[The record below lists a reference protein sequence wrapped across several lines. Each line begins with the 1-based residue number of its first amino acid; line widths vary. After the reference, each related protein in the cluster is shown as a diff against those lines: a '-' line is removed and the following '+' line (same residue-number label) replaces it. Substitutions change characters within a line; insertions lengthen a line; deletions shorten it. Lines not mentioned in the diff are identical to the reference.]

1 MRKLRIAIIDLVAKD
16 TAHTLYGRLM
26 HANLASIMPQIIA
39 VWCEEK
45 GHDVTLVC
53 FMGHEDLK
61 RMIPPDV
68 DLVIIGAFTHA
79 AQMAYA
85 MSNLFRS
92 RGAVTALGGPHA
104 RCYPEDA
111 KQYFDYVLG
120 FTDEAVVDDL
130 LRDCSPHRPTGLG
143 LSAGK
148 QPAALP
154 GVRRRWKYIQP
165 ILRRAPLLKIVPM
178 IGSLGCPY
186 RCNFCIDSEVPY
198 QPLDLETI
206 KEDLRFLRTKLRRP
220 KVGWHDPNFGVRF
233 DEFMDAIGEAVP
245 PGSVNFIAESSLS
258 ILSEPR
264 LRRLRR
270 NGFVGIL
277 PGIESWYDLGAKS
290 KTRQLVGMDKVRK
303 VSEHVNMILRYLPYV
318 HSNFVL
324 GLDADEGPE
333 PFELTKRFVDLV
345 PGTFLAFSQLTAFG
359 RAAPLNL
366 EFQRTGRVL
375 PFPFHFLNNN
385 HAMNVRP
392 KHYSW
397 PRFYDHLIDLTRHT
411 FSRRAILRRFQANR
425 GFISRGMN
433 VVRAISSEGFG
444 RIRYHTEVRRRLES
458 DRPMRRYFEGETT
471 ALPSFFLDRVREDL
485 GPLWTWLPRGALYHD
500 QNAYLKAEQGRLQ
513 APEELSVVIEK
524 EESAA
529 AAVAMAG

>member
-53 FMGHEDLK
+53 FMGHEDLE

-85 MSNLFRS
+85 LSNLFRS
-92 RGAVTALGGPHA
+92 RGAVTVLGGPHA
-104 RCYPEDA
+104 RCYPQDA
-111 KQYFDYVLG
+111 KRYFDYVLG
-120 FTDEAVVDDL
+120 YTDQAVIDDL
-130 LRDCSPHRPTGLG
+130 LRDCSPHRPTGLS
-143 LSAGK
+143 LSADK
-148 QPAALP
+148 QPATLP
-154 GVRRRWKYIQP
+154 GVRRRWKFIQP

-186 RCNFCIDSEVPY
+186 HCNFCIDSKVPY

-233 DEFMDAIGEAVP
+233 DEFMDAIEEAVP
-245 PGSVNFIAESSLS
+245 PGSINFIAESSLS
-258 ILSEPR
+258 ILSEAH
-264 LRRLRR
+264 LKRLRR

-277 PGIESWYDLGAKS
+277 PGIESWYDVCAKS
-290 KTRQLVGMDKVRK
+290 KTRQLVGIDKVRMI
-303 VSEHVNMILRYLPYV
+303 SDHVNMILRYLPYV
-318 HSNFVL
+318 QSNFVL
-324 GLDADEGPE
+324 GLDVDEGPE

-345 PGTFLAFSQLTAFG
+345 PGSFLAFSLLTAFG

-366 EFQRTGRVL
+366 ELQQAGRVL

-392 KHYSW
+392 KNYSW
-397 PRFYDHLIDLTRHT
+397 PRFYDHLVDLSRYTY
-411 FSRRAILRRFQANR
+411 SRRAIYRRFRANR
-425 GFISRGMN
+425 GLIARSMN

-471 ALPSFFLDRVREDL
+471 VLPSFFLDRVREDL

-500 QNAYLKAEQGRLQ
+500 QNAYLVSEQERPPVMDGLKTAFNLPKV
-513 APEELSVVIEK
+513 AP
-524 EESAA
+524 AA
-529 AAVAMAG
+529 AAVG

>member
-1 MRKLRIAIIDLVAKD
+1 MRKLRIAIIDLVTKD
-16 TAHTLYGRLM
+16 TDNSLYGRIM
-26 HANLASIMPQIIA
+26 NANLASIMPQIIA
-39 VWCEEK
+39 VWCEER

-53 FMGHEDLK
+53 FMGRKDVD

-104 RCYPEDA
+104 RCYPQDA
-111 KQYFDYVLG
+111 KKYFDYVLG
-120 FTDEAVVDDL
+120 FTDQAVIDDL
-130 LRDCSPHRPTGLG
+130 LRDCSPHRPTGLS
-143 LSAGK
+143 LSADK
-148 QPAALP
+148 QPETLP
-154 GVRRRWKYIQP
+154 GVRRRWKFIQP
-165 ILRRAPLLKIVPM
+165 ILQKAPLLKIVPM

-186 RCNFCIDSEVPY
+186 RCNFCIDSGVPY

-233 DEFMDAIGEAVP
+233 DEIMETIEEAVP

-258 ILSEPR
+258 ILSEAH
-264 LRRLRR
+264 LKRLRR

-277 PGIESWYDLGAKS
+277 PGIESWFDMGAKS
-290 KTRQLVGMDKVRK
+290 KTGQLQGIEKVRH
-303 VSEHVNMILRYLPYV
+303 VSEHVNMILRHLPYV

-324 GLDADEGPE
+324 GLDVDEGPE

-345 PGTFLAFSQLTAFG
+345 PGSFLAFSQLTAFG

-366 EFQRTGRVL
+366 EFQQAGRVL

-411 FSRRAILRRFQANR
+411 FSRRAILKRFQANR
-425 GFISRGMN
+425 GLISRSMN

-444 RIRYHTEVRRRLES
+444 RIRYHTEVRRRLDS

-471 ALPSFFLDRVREDL
+471 VLPRFFLDRVREDL
-485 GPLWTWLPRGALYHD
+485 GPMWTWLPQGALYHD
-500 QNAYLKAEQGRLQ
+500 QNAYLASEQERLHLTGGLKAAFDSPKI
-513 APEELSVVIEK
+513 APM
-524 EESAA
+524 A
-529 AAVAMAG
+529 AAVG